1 MGGVTAQD
9 YSRVIESELRDLG
22 NCSEIMVCLDLDFS
36 IPVMAVERVLNIMD
50 PQNSVYT

>member
-1 MGGVTAQD
+1 MGGDTAQG

-22 NCSEIMVCLDLDFS
+22 NCLDLDFS
-36 IPVMAVERVLNIMD
+36 IPVMEVEGVLNITMD